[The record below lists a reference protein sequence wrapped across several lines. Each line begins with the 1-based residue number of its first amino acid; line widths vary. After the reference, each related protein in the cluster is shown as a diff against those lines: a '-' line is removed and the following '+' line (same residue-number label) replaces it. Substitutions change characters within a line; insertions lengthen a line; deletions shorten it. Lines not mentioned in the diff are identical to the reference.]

1 MKAFAKKT
9 NVQIG
14 IKSHK
19 SVFRRMLECWQLYVF
34 LLPAIGFT
42 VLFKYVPMYGVQLAF
57 KDFIPGRAFS
67 EMPWVGFEHFIRF
80 FTMPES
86 VRVIWNTIKLSVLDL
101 VLTFPLPVIF
111 ALMLDELRHKRAKKL
126 IQNLTYLP
134 HLFSIVVIMTVTS
147 ILLAPNTGL
156 INIIIGKFGGEQ
168 VLFYGDDK
176 YVIPIYIITGIWASL
191 GSGAILY
198 LSALTSIDQE
208 QIEAA
213 KIDGASRFRIILNI
227 KLPAI
232 SNTIVIMLILGA
244 GSMFS
249 LGADKMLLMQTG
261 LNLGASEIISTY
273 TYKMGLINGDFAF
286 STAVSLF
293 NNLAN
298 IICLLIVNTI
308 ASKVSD
314 NSIF

>member
-1 MKAFAKKT
+1 MKSLAKNT
-9 NVQIG
+9 ELRIG
-14 IKSHK
+14 AKQHK
-19 SVFRRMLECWQLYVF
+19 SIFKKMLQCWQLYVF
-34 LLPAIGFT
+34 LIPGILVMII
-42 VLFKYVPMYGVQLAF
+42 FKYIPMYGIQLAF
-57 KDFIPGRAFS
+57 KDFIPGKAFS

-86 VRVIWNTIKLSVLDL
+86 LRVIWNTVKISVLDL
-101 VLTFPLPVIF
+101 VLTFPLPIIF
-111 ALMLDELRHKRAKKL
+111 ALMLDELRNKRAKKL
-126 IQNLTYLP
+126 VQNLTYLP
-134 HLFSIVVIMTVTS
+134 HLFSVVVVMTVTS

-156 INIIIGKFGGEQ
+156 INIIIGKLGGEQ

-176 YVIPIYIITGIWASL
+176 YVLPIYIITGIWASL
-191 GSGAILY
+191 GASAILY

-232 SNTIVIMLILGA
+232 ANTIVIMLIMGA

-298 IICLLIVNTI
+298 ITCLLIVNTI
-308 ASKVSD
+308 ANKVSD
-314 NSIF
+314 NSII